1 MSTLSN
7 VTSGAAASKKF
18 SVCPS
23 PIFSAMAAASASLV
37 KGPEAMMTFPLGMAV
52 TSPGTTVILGCERI
66 FSVTSFEKP

>member
-1 MSTLSN
+1 
-7 VTSGAAASKKF
+7 
-18 SVCPS
+18 
-23 PIFSAMAAASASLV
+23 MAAASASLV

>member
-18 SVCPS
+18 RVWPS

-37 KGPEAMMTFPLGMAV
+37 KGPEAMMTFPSGMAV